1 MKTVLAL
8 NNDQMGHGDGELG
21 RKLLGAFLGKSP
33 IMKELT
39 GIVFYNSGVKLIVE
53 DSPVLPALKHL
64 HDAGVDLFPCGTCLE
79 YYGLEPAIVRA
90 SDMDE
95 IIRELDR
102 AEKVITL

>member
-1 MKTVLAL
+1 MNTVLAL
-8 NNDQMGHGDGELG
+8 NNDQMGQGDGELG

-33 IMKELT
+33 VMKALT
-39 GIVFYNSGVKLIVE
+39 GIVFYNAGVKLIVRG
-53 DSPVLPALKHL
+53 SPVLPALKQL
-64 HDAGVDLFPCGTCLE
+64 HDAGVDLFPCGTCLA
-79 YYGLEPAIVRA
+79 YYGLEPEIVRA